1 MARILSLSI
10 PLAHGLDQYR
20 FYIHLNIILYPVS
33 KTNRIGTATTTDRGK
48 PTRHANWGQQKRLEF
63 IDFRLCWDGRL
74 NRSDLIDFFGISLPQ
89 ASLDLARYMEIAPE
103 NINYDKTGKAY
114 LPSACFKPAVASV
127 ESTAYLELLTLPR
140 SPQAN
145 FIGWKPDISLVP
157 HPNRRVETSVL
168 RQVLFAIR
176 NRQMVHV
183 EYQSMNRPSSTVRA
197 ISPHAIGYD
206 GFRWHTRAYCHE
218 HKSFRDFV
226 FARILKVNRV
236 EESSIDPKKDEAW
249 ERALNLV
256 LAPHPDLSAG
266 QRRAVELDYGMK
278 RGRIVLRTRRA
289 LAFYVLRQLGLDQT
303 TNAPRA
309 QHIVLL
315 NRDKIEPFLN
325 SHE

>member
-1 MARILSLSI
+1 M
-10 PLAHGLDQYR
+10 
-20 FYIHLNIILYPVS
+20 
-33 KTNRIGTATTTDRGK
+33 GTVTTERRK
-48 PTRHANWGQQKRLEF
+48 APKHPKWGQQQRLEF
-63 IDFRLCWDGRL
+63 IDFRLFWEGRL
-74 NRSDLIDFFGISLPQ
+74 NRSDLIKFFGISMPQ

-114 LPSACFKPAVASV
+114 FPSACFKPAVNSV

-176 NRQMVHV
+176 NRKMVHV
-183 EYQSMNRPSSTVRA
+183 EYQSMSRPSSTVRA

-218 HKSFRDFV
+218 RNSFRDFV
-226 FARILKVNRV
+226 FARILKIKRV
-236 EESSIDPKKDEAW
+236 EESSIDPKKDDVW
-249 ERALNLV
+249 ERALDLV
-256 LAPHPDLSAG
+256 LAPHPDLTAG

-278 RGRIVLRTRRA
+278 RGRIVLRTRQA

-303 TNAPRA
+303 TSAPRG

-315 NRDKIEPFLN
+315 NRKKIEPFLG
-325 SHE
+325 SRE